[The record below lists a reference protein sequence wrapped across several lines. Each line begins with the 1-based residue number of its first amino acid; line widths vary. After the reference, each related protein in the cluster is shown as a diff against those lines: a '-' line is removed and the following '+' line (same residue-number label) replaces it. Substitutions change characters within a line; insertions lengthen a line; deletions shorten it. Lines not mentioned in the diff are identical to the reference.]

1 MSDLFAPPSSPLP
14 ESGAGTP
21 AGPVPPAQ
29 QPPTTQLP
37 PTSAPA
43 PQQPPALVPPAAPA
57 PPSSPAQPPASA
69 RTTTHPD
76 VAPGIPPSGS
86 SPYPGQVSPHS
97 AAPGAPNPYGPPRP
111 HTPSHG
117 AAGFPADGTARTPGP
132 SRVLVGV
139 LAGVAGLLIG
149 GVGATAVTL
158 AVVAGNE
165 LFADAAAEPWSAGPA
180 PDEEEAWDGHGDD
193 QVAGEDGGTFDD
205 PWALEGEVYTDEW
218 SVLLEIPHEATAEI
232 LAHND
237 VNVSPADGMEY
248 WIVPVDAMYLG
259 PSSTVTAHGSI
270 DLWFVDRDGNEYTE
284 GCGDVPDSLVGT
296 GLIGTDDSAQGN
308 VCLEVPAGADGLWV
322 LAVDDYMPVHLSTD
336 VAITES

>member
-1 MSDLFAPPSSPLP
+1 MSDLFAPPSSPTP
-14 ESGAGTP
+14 GSTPGMPVGA
-21 AGPVPPAQ
+21 VPPAPHEPR
-29 QPPTTQLP
+29 PPQ
-37 PTSAPA
+37 APA
-43 PQQPPALVPPAAPA
+43 PAPGTGTGTG
-57 PPSSPAQPPASA
+57 PDTGPQSSTAQPPANSLPI
-69 RTTTHPD
+69 TPGVT
-76 VAPGIPPSGS
+76 PGIPPAGS
-86 SPYPGQVSPHS
+86 VPHPGQVSPPP
-97 AAPGAPNPYGPPRP
+97 APGTPNPYGPPRP
-111 HTPSHG
+111 HALGQGSAG
-117 AAGFPADGTARTPGP
+117 APAPGTRSRGP

-139 LAGVAGLLIG
+139 LAGVAGLVIG
-149 GVGATAVTL
+149 GVGATAATL

-180 PDEEEAWDGHGDD
+180 PDEESWDEYHEEDPL
-193 QVAGEDGGTFDD
+193 AGEDGGTFDD

-237 VNVSPADGMEY
+237 VNVAPAEGMEY
-248 WIVPVDAMYLG
+248 WIVPVDAMYVG

-270 DLWFVDRDGNEYTE
+270 DLWFVDRDGTEYEE

-296 GLIGTDDSAQGN
+296 GLIGTDDSARGN

>member
-1 MSDLFAPPSSPLP
+1 
-14 ESGAGTP
+14 
-21 AGPVPPAQ
+21 
-29 QPPTTQLP
+29 
-37 PTSAPA
+37 
-43 PQQPPALVPPAAPA
+43 
-57 PPSSPAQPPASA
+57 
-69 RTTTHPD
+69 
-76 VAPGIPPSGS
+76 
-86 SPYPGQVSPHS
+86 
-97 AAPGAPNPYGPPRP
+97 
-111 HTPSHG
+111 
-117 AAGFPADGTARTPGP
+117 
-132 SRVLVGV
+132 V
-139 LAGVAGLLIG
+139 LAGVAGLVIG
-149 GVGATAVTL
+149 GVGATAATL

-165 LFADAAAEPWSAGPA
+165 LFADAAAEPWPAGPA
-180 PDEEEAWDGHGDD
+180 PDEESWDEYHDED
-193 QVAGEDGGTFDD
+193 PIAGEDGGTFDD